1 MMRGG
6 VAWALA
12 LVVVPTVLL
21 TVTGGAAGAAPAPD
35 GAGSSFWQRAAGA
48 EVPKDAGGETA
59 GWFVTAVERTR
70 QGRYVEAAAAY
81 GLALAAGAD
90 APAVYANLG
99 EVLMAAGQL
108 AAAEACYRDAV
119 AAASVARLPGFAT
132 IANLANP
139 GTPGPQRFDDPRGRA
154 QDLTL
159 AYLGLAVA
167 LDRDGQT
174 RAAREM
180 MQRALALDSTTSVLA
195 VAELPNSD
203 LFFVPAGDVYYYV
216 GLARSVAGRRDEAA
230 DAFREFLAHQPG
242 SRWAIRAEAHLNE
255 LAQRPALALPTSPS
269 LPPGPAGPGQGRG
282 SGPRVVAIGT
292 VLSTGGSVAPLIDAA
307 WRQQAAILDDC
318 LSAVPELAAARVPLR
333 LAVEL
338 TIDGHGRVSSAA
350 VKLPPAAQAWSSA
363 EKLSSCLE
371 RAITT
376 RLRLPLPPTRR
387 QTRARTELLVG
398 FASQVQNPER
408 VPNLPR

>member
-12 LVVVPTVLL
+12 LAVLPTALL
-21 TVTGGAAGAAPAPD
+21 TVLGGGAGAAPS
-35 GAGSSFWQRAAGA
+35 AGGPGPSFWTRAAGVKGGTNGA
-48 EVPKDAGGETA
+48 DGETA
-59 GWFVTAVERTR
+59 RWFVTAVERTT
-70 QGRYVEAAAAY
+70 QGRYAEAAAAY

-99 EVLMAAGQL
+99 EVLMADGQL
-108 AAAEACYRDAV
+108 AAAEACYRNAV
-119 AAASVARLPGFAT
+119 AAASVARLP
-132 IANLANP
+132 NLANLP
-139 GTPGPQRFDDPRGRA
+139 NLPNLTNIAKSGTLGAQSFDDPRGRT
-154 QDLTL
+154 QDLML

-167 LDRDGQT
+167 LDREGQT

-216 GLARSVAGRRDEAA
+216 GLARSVAGRRAEAA

-242 SRWAIRAEAHLNE
+242 SRWASRAEAHLTE
-255 LAQRPALALPTSPS
+255 LGQTPAPDLSTSPAS
-269 LPPGPAGPGQGRG
+269 PAPMRGKG
-282 SGPRVVAIGT
+282 SGPRVMAVGT

-307 WRQQAAILDDC
+307 WREQAAILDDC
-318 LSAVPELAAARVPLR
+318 LSAAPELAAARAPLR

-338 TIDGHGRVSSAA
+338 TIDGHGRVSSVA

-363 EKLSSCLE
+363 ERLSGCLE
-371 RAITT
+371 RAIET
-376 RLRLPLPPTRR
+376 RLRLPVPPARR
-387 QTRARTELLVG
+387 PTRARTELLVG
-398 FASQVQNPER
+398 FP
-408 VPNLPR
+408 

>member
-6 VAWALA
+6 VAGALA
-12 LVVVPTVLL
+12 PAVVATALLMLV
-21 TVTGGAAGAAPAPD
+21 GGGAGAADVAG
-35 GAGSSFWQRAAGA
+35 GASPSFWNRAAGVEA
-48 EVPKDAGGETA
+48 VPRGTEGETA
-59 GWFVTAVERTR
+59 GWFVTAVERTTE
-70 QGRYVEAAAAY
+70 GRYVEAAAAY

-90 APAVYANLG
+90 APAIYANLG
-99 EVLMAAGQL
+99 EVLMADGQL

-119 AAASVARLPGFAT
+119 AVSSVARVPNFANF
-132 IANLANP
+132 ASFPNSAM
-139 GTPGPQRFDDPRGRA
+139 GSQRFDDPRGRV

-180 MQRALALDSTTSVLA
+180 MERALALDSTTSVLA

-203 LFFVPAGDVYYYV
+203 LFFVPAGDVYYYL
-216 GLARSVAGRRDEAA
+216 GLARSIAGRREEAA
-230 DAFREFLAHQPG
+230 EAFREFLARQPG
-242 SRWAIRAEAHLNE
+242 SRWAIRAEAHLTE
-255 LAQRPALALPTSPS
+255 LGQRSAFVPPASPTLPSGPPPPS
-269 LPPGPAGPGQGRG
+269 HDSRG
-282 SGPRVVAIGT
+282 SGPRVVAVGT

-307 WRQQAAILDDC
+307 WREQAAILDDC
-318 LSAVPELAAARVPLR
+318 LSASPELAAARAPLR

-338 TIDGHGRVSSAA
+338 TIDGHGRVSSVT
-350 VKLPPAAQAWSSA
+350 VKLPPAPQGWASA
-363 EKLSSCLE
+363 EKLSGCLE

-376 RLRLPLPPTRR
+376 RLRFPLPPTRR

-398 FASQVQNPER
+398 S
-408 VPNLPR
+408 LPR

>member
-1 MMRGG
+1 MRGG
-6 VAWALA
+6 VAWPLALA
-12 LVVVPTVLL
+12 GAATALL
-21 TVTGGAAGAAPAPD
+21 TVIGGDAGAAPPAG
-35 GAGSSFWQRAAGA
+35 GAGQAFWSRAAGVKA
-48 EVPKDAGGETA
+48 VPKAGEGETA
-59 GWFVTAVERTR
+59 SWFVTAVERTT

-90 APAVYANLG
+90 APVVYANLG
-99 EVLMAAGQL
+99 EVLMADGQL

-119 AAASVARLPGFAT
+119 AAASVSRLPELTNITNIGSFGA
-132 IANLANP
+132 
-139 GTPGPQRFDDPRGRA
+139 QRFDDPRGRT

-167 LDRDGQT
+167 LDRDGQP

-203 LFFVPAGDVYYYV
+203 LFFIPAGDVYYYV
-216 GLARSVAGRRDEAA
+216 GLARSVAGRREEAA
-230 DAFREFLAHQPG
+230 DAFREFLARQPG
-242 SRWAIRAEAHLNE
+242 SRWAAQAEGHL
-255 LAQRPALALPTSPS
+255 AALGQTPTPGLPMSPMSPS
-269 LPPGPAGPGQGRG
+269 PPSGPEHGRG
-282 SGPRVVAIGT
+282 NGPRVLAVGT
-292 VLSTGGSVAPLIDAA
+292 VLSTGGSLAPLIDAA
-307 WRQQAAILDDC
+307 WRDQAAILDDC
-318 LSAVPELAAARVPLR
+318 LNAAPELAAARGPLR

-338 TIDGHGRVSSAA
+338 TIDSHGRISSAV

-363 EKLSSCLE
+363 QKFSGCLE

-376 RLRLPLPPTRR
+376 RLRLPLPPARR

-398 FASQVQNPER
+398 FPSTTSEP
-408 VPNLPR
+408 